1 MSSIGQTVAGVI
13 NLYVYVL
20 FGRLIFDYVMI
31 FSQNW
36 RPKGA
41 MLVLVE
47 MIYTITDPPLNA
59 IRKVVPPLRIGRV
72 SLDLSFL
79 VLLLGLQ
86 FLQAFLVRL

>member
-1 MSSIGQTVAGVI
+1 MSSIGQILASAI
-13 NLYVYVL
+13 HFYVYVL
-20 FGRLIFDYVMI
+20 FGRLIFDYVVI

-41 MLVLVE
+41 VLVLVE
-47 MIYTITDPPLNA
+47 MIYTITDPPLKA
-59 IRKVVPPLRIGRV
+59 IRRVVPPLRIGRV

-86 FLQAFLVRL
+86 FLESFLARL